1 MRADEYRAI
10 PLDTLVI
17 NFESDFPL
25 TREWLVDEFTTS
37 YFFRNGIA
45 FTNVMDGADFQNGKS
60 YRVGLQLQAGIELCN
75 IRDMIGDL
83 ARECKQDAVAAVL
96 RQEYG
101 DFTFMVGVGAD
112 KWTPFNLEYFSIDG
126 EPLK

>member
-10 PLDTLVI
+10 SLDTLVI

-37 YFFRNGIA
+37 YFFINGIE
-45 FTNVMDGADFQNGKS
+45 FVNVKYGSDFQNGKS
-60 YRVGLQLQAGIELCN
+60 YRVGFRLAAGIELCN
-75 IRDMIGDL
+75 VRCLLDDI
-83 ARECKQDAVAAVL
+83 ARACNQSAVAGAL
-96 RQEYG
+96 RQEHG
-101 DFTFMVGVGAD
+101 EFTFMVGSDPG
-112 KWTPFNLEYFSIDG
+112 KWAPFDLVFFAIDG

>member
-1 MRADEYRAI
+1 MMADEYRAI

-17 NFESDFPL
+17 NFEADFPL

-37 YFFRNGIA
+37 YFFINGIA

-75 IRDMIGDL
+75 VRSMLDDF
-83 ARECKQDAVAAVL
+83 ARACNQNAVAAVL
-96 RQEYG
+96 RQEHG
-101 DFTFMVGVGAD
+101 EFTFMVGAGAD

-126 EPLK
+126 EALA